1 MAPIW
6 GGYYQALPN
15 SKIYPFLLEGLE
27 ELHPEGEQIMR
38 KHKKTN
44 WWYMGSNFIIFV
56 KNKLTTITKIDL
68 TVLHFIS

>member
-1 MAPIW
+1 
-6 GGYYQALPN
+6 
-15 SKIYPFLLEGLE
+15 
-27 ELHPEGEQIMR
+27 MR